1 MKMYIIRMD
10 PSRIYGMERGERH
23 GYIHGQRCKS
33 RTEAKSRFAAYE
45 SVFIESKRELNN
57 RLMELPGGNL
67 EKIGELNK
75 KFDEIIEDELSR
87 LESGRPLRQLARKK
101 KRGRDGAG
109 AACKETKMG

>member
-1 MKMYIIRMD
+1 MAIYIDKDANPELRRKVDLQRM
-10 PSRIYGMERGERH
+10 
-23 GYIHGQRCKS
+23 
-33 RTEAKSRFAAYE
+33 

-87 LESGRPLRQLARKK
+87 LESGRPLRQLARRQ